1 MAEHFKL
8 VVTPK
13 GTQIVTFTGVDE
25 DFAQKYGDTLA
36 YAKMLAGDDGNNN
49 EPVLDV
55 KNPEPLTIEYVFSQ
69 TSSEPS
75 IKHKKCLRKNQSI
88 LFIQSCS

>member
-25 DFAQKYGDTLA
+25 DFAQVYGDTLA

-69 TSSEPS
+69 TSS
-75 IKHKKCLRKNQSI
+75 
-88 LFIQSCS
+88 